1 MPTTPPLARPLVI
14 GLSGL
19 GLVGALAAC
28 AGATDAG
35 SADSPASDPSV
46 DSGATGGSY
55 ADGTYSA
62 TGDYQSPG
70 GQEEI
75 EVDLTLEGGSVAAV
89 TVTPQAT
96 GGQAAQY
103 QEQFA
108 SGIADEV
115 VGKSI
120 DELDVSRVAG
130 SSLTSGGFNAAVD
143 QIKSDAAES

>member
-1 MPTTPPLARPLVI
+1 MPATISRLLLI
-14 GLSGL
+14 GVTGL
-19 GLVGALAAC
+19 GLAGALAGC
-28 AGATDAG
+28 AGGADTG
-35 SADSPASDPSV
+35 SADAPASDPTT
-46 DSGATGGSY
+46 DSGSSAGSY

-62 TGDYQSPG
+62 AGDYQSPG

-75 EVDLTLEGGSVAAV
+75 EVEITLEGGSVTAV
-89 TVTPQAT
+89 TVTPQAS

-103 QEQFA
+103 QKQFA

-120 DELDVSRVAG
+120 DELEVTRVAG
-130 SSLTSGGFNAAVD
+130 SSLTSGGFDAAVE